1 MSGFLAITAFLDGTL
16 LTLSDVYVGME
27 NGVICHHV
35 VMRFKVVLF
44 FGLCMWS
51 NMADFMSL

>member
-16 LTLSDVYVGME
+16 LTLSEVYVGMK

-35 VMRFKVVLF
+35 VMRFKVVLV
-44 FGLCMWS
+44 FGHCMWS

>member
-27 NGVICHHV
+27 NGVICHHA

-44 FGLCMWS
+44 FGYCMWS

>member
-1 MSGFLAITAFLDGTL
+1 MSGFLAITAFLVGTL

-35 VMRFKVVLF
+35 VMRFKEVLF
-44 FGLCMWS
+44 FGHYLWS
-51 NMADFMSL
+51 NMANFRSL

>member
-1 MSGFLAITAFLDGTL
+1 MSGFVVGTL

-35 VMRFKVVLF
+35 VMRFKEVLF
-44 FGLCMWS
+44 FGHCMWS
-51 NMADFMSL
+51 NMADFRSL

>member
-35 VMRFKVVLF
+35 VLF
-44 FGLCMWS
+44 FGHCMWS

>member
-44 FGLCMWS
+44 FGHSMWS

>member
-27 NGVICHHV
+27 
-35 VMRFKVVLF
+35 K
-44 FGLCMWS
+44 WS
-51 NMADFMSL
+51 NLSSCCYEI

>member
-1 MSGFLAITAFLDGTL
+1 MSGFLAITAFLVGTL
-16 LTLSDVYVGME
+16 LTLSDVCVGME

-44 FGLCMWS
+44 FGRCMWS